1 MLEIGSGLRS
11 ENCAKT
17 IKYKKETEGEK
28 ELLLMGWN
36 NRRLPIA
43 LSLKGSESKCPC

>member
-1 MLEIGSGLRS
+1 LTIEKQPKNNKTHVRMLEIGPGLRS

-28 ELLLMGWN
+28 VLLLMG
-36 NRRLPIA
+36 
-43 LSLKGSESKCPC
+43 